1 MLFSCY
7 FHVVCMWCSCR
18 CHVFSFYFHFVM
30 SFWLCFHVFHAFF
43 NISVMSVSFCLHV
56 FSCKF
61 MLFSIHFPFMFIS
74 CSCHF
79 HVVYSNAVVF
89 MSFSFRPGE
98 ARKQYGWIQG
108 QHHQGRIS
116 VRIFPLG
123 YLSEFLRWSYT
134 MARWRQS
141 WTKSE
146 SFHITGCRDSRCWCP
161 SDLLMPDIPGTWVV
175 TDEGSPFVGY
185 DWSWVVL
192 PMFIT
197 ILWPSNAHSFV

>member
-1 MLFSCY
+1 
-7 FHVVCMWCSCR
+7 
-18 CHVFSFYFHFVM
+18 
-30 SFWLCFHVFHAFF
+30 
-43 NISVMSVSFCLHV
+43 
-56 FSCKF
+56 
-61 MLFSIHFPFMFIS
+61 MFIS

-79 HVVYSNAVVF
+79 HVVYSNVVVF

-146 SFHITGCRDSRCWCP
+146 SFHITGCRYSRCWCP